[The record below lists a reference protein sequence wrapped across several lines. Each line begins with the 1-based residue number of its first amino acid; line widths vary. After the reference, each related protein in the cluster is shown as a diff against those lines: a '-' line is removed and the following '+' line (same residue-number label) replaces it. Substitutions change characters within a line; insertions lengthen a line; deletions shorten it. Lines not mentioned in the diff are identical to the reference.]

1 MTEVDTATHEINDP
15 VLLERIQERE
25 ARRQALSLLPRR
37 RFKKTKKVV
46 KVMRTPFEPSVG
58 PFQVIEGGSWF
69 DSDEQSD
76 ELDDLEREIRTR
88 FSQRR
93 KGLPKKT
100 LLFIVENR
108 DAATLTRIIKK
119 FVLPGS
125 TIFSDEWAGYCNL
138 TREGYIHKT
147 ICQQRRFSRFE
158 WDENV
163 VTRITTN
170 HIERMWVELR
180 KTLKSMTVAQ
190 LEKYI
195 FLEPY
200 RLSKL
205 YKSTAENVMTVWCDL
220 AWFAWVVEVEK

>member
-1 MTEVDTATHEINDP
+1 M
-15 VLLERIQERE
+15 
-25 ARRQALSLLPRR
+25 
-37 RFKKTKKVV
+37 
-46 KVMRTPFEPSVG
+46 
-58 PFQVIEGGSWF
+58 
-69 DSDEQSD
+69 
-76 ELDDLEREIRTR
+76 
-88 FSQRR
+88 
-93 KGLPKKT
+93 
-100 LLFIVENR
+100 
-108 DAATLTRIIKK
+108 TRIIKK